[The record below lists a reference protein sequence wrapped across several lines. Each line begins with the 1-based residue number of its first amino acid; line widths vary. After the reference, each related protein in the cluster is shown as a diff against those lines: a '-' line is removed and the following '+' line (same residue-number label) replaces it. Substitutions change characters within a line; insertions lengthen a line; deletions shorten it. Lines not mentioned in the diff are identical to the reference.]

1 MLFGGMTSERMLWTL
16 CNEDSNP
23 NNLLYCDARNS
34 GVPYRTQLKLSGSY
48 PLPYGIQISGS
59 FQSIPG
65 YLLTAPGFSPAY
77 VIPSATNL
85 PSVSAPAGAGTVWL
99 ITRTTRY
106 AADCKGPCT
115 PGALVFPNMTAAQ
128 LAVPL
133 VAPGTEYAE
142 RVNQLDLSL
151 GKWFQV
157 GRTRMQGQ
165 VDVFNALN
173 RSDVLSVRSLNFL
186 TPSYMQP
193 SSILQGRII
202 RFAAQ
207 LRF

>member
-1 MLFGGMTSERMLWTL
+1 
-16 CNEDSNP
+16 
-23 NNLLYCDARNS
+23 
-34 GVPYRTQLKLSGSY
+34 
-48 PLPYGIQISGS
+48 
-59 FQSIPG
+59 
-65 YLLTAPGFSPAY
+65 
-77 VIPSATNL
+77 
-85 PSVSAPAGAGTVWL
+85 
-99 ITRTTRY
+99 
-106 AADCKGPCT
+106 
-115 PGALVFPNMTAAQ
+115 MTAAQ

-157 GRTRMQGQ
+157 GRTRVQGQ